1 MKVYSIS
8 KWAFG
13 AICLLIIILPV
24 SRHWKLLATGDK
36 AQGTVTGFV
45 MHKEDVLVGESELYY
60 ASEIVFYVDGNAQ
73 STYGPAN
80 YPYKNGRKIK
90 VFYQEDN
97 PSENC
102 IATFSGFYLDNYT
115 VLPII
120 LLTLWTAFYM
130 SFNNYRKNQSFR
142 KVKYGGQEKSAGTA
156 ANDKKGLIE
165 GPIQSARRIQGSG
178 HPSSKK

>member
-1 MKVYSIS
+1 VKVYSIS
-8 KWAFG
+8 KWAFW

-24 SRHWKLLATGDK
+24 SRHWKLLTSGEK

-45 MHKEDVLVGESELYY
+45 IHKEDVLVGESELYY
-60 ASEIVFYVDGNAQ
+60 ASEIVFDVDGTPQ

-120 LLTLWTAFYM
+120 LLVLWTAFYM
-130 SFNNYRKNQSFR
+130 SFNNYRKKQSFK
-142 KVKYGGQEKSAGTA
+142 KVKYRGAEESGGPAG
-156 ANDKKGLIE
+156 NDNKGLIG
-165 GPIQSARRIQGSG
+165 GPIQSARRIQGTRQL
-178 HPSSKK
+178 SSKK